1 MARRLRYDFIVVI
14 AILGIAYGY
23 CKVADDD
30 VPVGNDDDSGITVDD
45 DDSAPGDDDSSAA
58 DDDDSA
64 AG

>member
-1 MARRLRYDFIVVI
+1 MKRQLRYDFIVVI

-30 VPVGNDDDSGITVDD
+30 VPPVNDDDSSLVEDD
-45 DDSAPGDDDSSAA
+45 DDSATG